1 MRCLTW
7 NLEWARIGTKRGE
20 LIRDIIRGIDPDVI
34 CYTGVTMGMVPQGH
48 VIEAHPD
55 YGYSHNGERR
65 KVLLWSK
72 TPWEKCDRMGNDALP
87 SGRFAAGV
95 TAGVRF
101 VGVCI
106 PWKDAHVN
114 TGRKDRA
121 RWEDHLTFCR
131 GLKEVLAGLDRD
143 RPVCVLGD
151 FNQRIPPAN
160 GAELAARTLDDA
172 FPEDFKI
179 TTSGVLDGVGNP
191 LIDHIVV
198 SPSIG
203 LSALEVISN
212 QSRDGGRLSDHV
224 GIVIEMET
232 MRSIDD

>member
-1 MRCLTW
+1 
-7 NLEWARIGTKRGE
+7 
-20 LIRDIIRGIDPDVI
+20 
-34 CYTGVTMGMVPQGH
+34 
-48 VIEAHPD
+48 VIEANAD

-72 TPWEKCDRMGNDALP
+72 TPWEECDRLGNDALP

-106 PWKDAHVN
+106 PWKNAHVN

-121 RWEDHLTFCR
+121 RWEDHLTFCQ
-131 GLKEVLAGLDRD
+131 GLKEVLAELDRD

-160 GAELAARTLDDA
+160 GAEPAARALADA
-172 FPEDFKI
+172 FPADFKI
-179 TTSGVLDGVGNP
+179 TTSGVLDGAGNP

-198 SPSIG
+198 SPSIE
-203 LSALEVISN
+203 LSALEVIPK
-212 QSRDGGRLSDHV
+212 QSRDDSRLSDHV